1 MLKSNLLLIEWM
13 QFVLLLR
20 SQNSIDFI
28 RVRPF
33 KFLNN
38 IYYLTI
44 NWIIALNNVNNYYS
58 SLKEIGDQIKVK
70 LHFNSLIKLFII
82 VSQVFANFIWNFNL
96 FHLFSFIDLPI
107 FFFYYINL
115 YSSFGTF
122 PRRKVYHENS
132 SMVF

>member
-44 NWIIALNNVNNYYS
+44 NWIILLNNANDYYS
-58 SLKEIGDQIKVK
+58 SLKEIGDQIKVE
-70 LHFNSLIKLFII
+70 LHFNSLIKVFII
-82 VSQVFANFIWNFNL
+82 VSQVFANFIWNFHL

-122 PRRKVYHENS
+122 PRRKVYHD
-132 SMVF
+132 

>member
-44 NWIIALNNVNNYYS
+44 NWIILLNNANDYYS
-58 SLKEIGDQIKVK
+58 SLKEISDQIKVK
-70 LHFNSLIKLFII
+70 LHFNSLIKIFII
-82 VSQVFANFIWNFNL
+82 VSKVFTNFIWY
-96 FHLFSFIDLPI
+96 FHLFSFIGLPI